1 MLLKDIPLPVRLVL
15 FVVGAIGIYFGVM
28 SFSACGQ
35 AGGQCAPQ
43 LVLLLVSMGLVFFF
57 VPVRRKEA

>member
-15 FVVGAIGIYFGVM
+15 FVVGAIGIYFG
-28 SFSACGQ
+28 
-35 AGGQCAPQ
+35 